1 MKNGLTV
8 SLIFEASS
16 LNYGEG
22 MGNITPLKHIT
33 RAGGE
38 QYTYMSRQALRYSLI
53 EQLSWN
59 NTPVSPAGSGEKTVL
74 QFKPETDIRDYPEI
88 DLFGYMKTADS
99 DEDSKA
105 KEEKKAKKEKK
116 SGATTRSAVV
126 RLTNAVSLEPFHADL
141 DFLTNMG
148 LLHRP
153 KKNDLASQSDPVD
166 NIENNSIAQS
176 ELHKSFYA
184 YTITIDLNRIGV
196 DTNTGTELDNA
207 ERARRV
213 CALLQT
219 AEFLYRD
226 IKGRR
231 ENLAPVFILG
241 GVYARKSPFFENRLR
256 LEKGKLNV
264 DMIQD
269 VMEAIGE
276 ETNVGYLPGTFHND
290 AEIREKLPCMTI
302 SAFFKKLC
310 AEVEQN
316 YGV

>member
-22 MGNITPLKHIT
+22 MGNITTLKHIT
-33 RAGGE
+33 REGGE
-38 QYTYMSRQALRYSLI
+38 QYTYVSRQALRYNFI
-53 EQLSWN
+53 EQLGWN
-59 NTPVSPAGSGEKTVL
+59 DTKVVANGSGEKKVI
-74 QFKPETDIRDYPEI
+74 QFAPDTNIQDYPEI
-88 DLFGYMKTADS
+88 DLFGYMKT
-99 DEDSKA
+99 
-105 KEEKKAKKEKK
+105 KEKTN
-116 SGATTRSAVV
+116 ADTRSAVV
-126 RLTNAVSLEPFHADL
+126 RLTNAVSLESFHADL

-148 LLHRP
+148 LAHRC
-153 KKNDLASQSDPVD
+153 N
-166 NIENNSIAQS
+166 ENNSIAQS

-184 YTITIDLNRIGV
+184 YTIAIDLDRVGI
-196 DTNTGTELDNA
+196 DKDIKLDNA

-213 CALLQT
+213 CELLKT

-231 ENLAPVFILG
+231 ESLAPVFILG
-241 GVYARKSPFFENRLR
+241 GVYTRKSPFFENRLR
-256 LEKGKLNV
+256 LQKGKLNV
-264 DMIQD
+264 EMIQD

-276 ETNVGYLPGTFHND
+276 ETSVGYLPGAFRND
-290 AEIREKLPCMTI
+290 AEIQEKLHSVTI

-310 AEVEQN
+310 ADVEQN

>member
-8 SLIFEASS
+8 SAIFEASS

-22 MGNITPLKHIT
+22 MGNITSLKHIT
-33 RAGGE
+33 RECGE
-38 QYTYMSRQALRYSLI
+38 QYTYMSRQALRYNFI
-53 EQLSWN
+53 EQLN
-59 NTPVSPAGSGEKTVL
+59 CDNTPVEANGSGEKKVI
-74 QFKPETDIRDYPEI
+74 QFAPETNIRDYPEI
-88 DLFGYMKTADS
+88 DLFGYMKTT
-99 DEDSKA
+99 K
-105 KEEKKAKKEKK
+105 
-116 SGATTRSAVV
+116 GNNATTRSAVV

-148 LLHRP
+148 LARRC
-153 KKNDLASQSDPVD
+153 DAD
-166 NIENNSIAQS
+166 NSIAQS

-184 YTITIDLNRIGV
+184 YTITIDLDRIGV

-256 LEKGKLNV
+256 LEKGRLNV
-264 DMIQD
+264 QMIQD